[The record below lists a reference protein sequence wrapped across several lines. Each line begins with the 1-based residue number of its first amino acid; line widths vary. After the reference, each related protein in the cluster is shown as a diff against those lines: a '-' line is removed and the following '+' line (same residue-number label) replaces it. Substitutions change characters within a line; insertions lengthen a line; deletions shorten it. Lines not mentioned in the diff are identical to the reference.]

1 MNEVERLRR
10 QVQNLEA
17 QLALVE
23 LERSTDQATASE
35 AIETIKS
42 LTAIKE
48 ELSEALKQ
56 ALASRDRPLGQE
68 DPSLE
73 KALRERDY
81 WRQLA
86 TERLDKLRALTN
98 SRPSRLRQLIRWLRK
113 ASPF

>member
-1 MNEVERLRR
+1 MNEVERLKR

-23 LERSTDQATASE
+23 LERSTDRATASE
-35 AIETIKS
+35 AVETIRS
-42 LTAIKE
+42 LTAINE
-48 ELSEALKQ
+48 ELSEALRRQ
-56 ALASRDRPLGQE
+56 GQE

-73 KALRERDY
+73 KALLERDY

-98 SRPSRLRQLIRWLRK
+98 SRPSRLRRLIRWLRK

>member
-10 QVQNLEA
+10 QVHNLEA

-23 LERSTDQATASE
+23 LERSTDRATASE
-35 AIETIKS
+35 AIETIRS

-48 ELSEALKQ
+48 ELSEALRQ
-56 ALASRDRPLGQE
+56 ALAGRDRPLGQE

-98 SRPSRLRQLIRWLRK
+98 SRPSRLRRLIRWLRK